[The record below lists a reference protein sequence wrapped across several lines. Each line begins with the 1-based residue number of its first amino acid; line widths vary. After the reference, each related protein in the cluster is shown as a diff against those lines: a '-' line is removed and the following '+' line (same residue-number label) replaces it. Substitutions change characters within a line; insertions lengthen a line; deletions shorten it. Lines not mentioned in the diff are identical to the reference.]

1 MRIHVALVNSGQVQL
16 SEVEVQSG
24 ATVELALRIA
34 GITPS
39 QKHSLAVWNERCE
52 LDRELVDGDRVEVLP
67 PLTVDPMT
75 ARRLREEKNQ
85 SQNRTLAMGRNGG
98 KHRLF

>member
-1 MRIHVALVNSGQVQL
+1 MRVYVALVNGDQIQL
-16 SEVEVQSG
+16 SEVEVQLG
-24 ATVELALRIA
+24 ATVEVALRVA
-34 GITPS
+34 GVTPS

-52 LDRELVDGDRVEVLP
+52 LDRELVEGDRIEVLP

-85 SQNRTLAMGRNGG
+85 SQNHSLAMGRNGG